1 MLLTRMMI
9 SWFTL
14 NLSIGASVHWSIDW
28 SNSSNLISGS
38 YTSKNLIPRLAK
50 LDGILKKRVQEL
62 DEEIDQNF
70 TILMIITSMMA
81 VILVMTVH
89 GCYLACKKRVDDA
102 LPIAK
107 PVASRVPIVRPNIEA
122 PRAVEI
128 PRPLEME
135 IKNQISPPT
144 WVDAPYK
151 C

>member
-9 SWFTL
+9 SLFTL

-89 GCYLACKKRVDDA
+89 GCYLTCKKRVDGA

-107 PVASRVPIVRPNIEA
+107 PVASWVPIIRPNVEA
-122 PRAVEI
+122 PRPVEI
-128 PRPLEME
+128 PRQLEME